1 MSQRGMRRLAVGGAA
16 AASIMLV
23 VAGSPARAETPK
35 DIDPA
40 SEAWLLS
47 AEATAEGLRK
57 QGDGDAAFATIEI
70 DSKTQKVLV
79 YRKGGGASPRYAA
92 ARKETGVDVEFRAA
106 PLTEKETYDLIE
118 RIAAQRDTVAKRGIE
133 ITSVTSRWTGPVT
146 IRVKDLTGA
155 ARGLAS
161 EFDAYGPGTVVVE
174 RGAPMR
180 TFNRDNDTA
189 PFIAGAHIQSTAG
202 FGECTS
208 GFTGRSTGNGAGY
221 MITAYHCVRTADP
234 RFWTTDVAGSPYGS
248 YIGQVTVV
256 DPRHDIAYIK
266 TAASTVPSTWDGP
279 ILPKINQFPK
289 SVTAMAQPTRSM
301 NRVCTSGSF
310 SGVRCYGS
318 VTDGGPHWLDSAGDT
333 MGPYEAWLWT
343 VESNVAGQSMGGPGD
358 SGGPVFV
365 PNGDNVTAIGMIS
378 GGPSEQFPA
387 ACTGEPTNR
396 TGCSSHVY
404 FADVYTEAWLNHDI
418 DLRQAYAP

>member
-1 MSQRGMRRLAVGGAA
+1 MRQRGMRRLAVGAAA
-16 AASIMLV
+16 AASILLV

-47 AEATAEGLRK
+47 AEATAESLRK
-57 QGDGDAAFATIEI
+57 QGDGDPGFATIEI
-70 DSKTQKVLV
+70 DSKAQKVLV
-79 YRKGGGASPRYAA
+79 YRKGGGASSRYAVV
-92 ARKETGVDVEFRAA
+92 RKQAGVDVEFRSA
-106 PLTEKETYDLIE
+106 PLTEKETYDLIA
-118 RIAAQRDTVAKRGIE
+118 RIAGQRGTVAKRGIE

-155 ARGLAS
+155 ARGLAR
-161 EFDAYGPGTVVVE
+161 EFDAYGPGTVAVE
-174 RGAPMR
+174 QGAAAQPLS
-180 TFNRDNDTA
+180 RDNDIP

-202 FGECTS
+202 FGDCTS

-234 RFWTTDVAGSPYGS
+234 RFWTTDAAGSPSGS
-248 YIGQVTVV
+248 YVGQVTVL

-266 TAASTVPSTWDGP
+266 TAASTVPSTWDGA
-279 ILPKINQFPK
+279 IYPKLNQFVKP
-289 SVTAMAQPTRSM
+289 VTAMAQPTRSM

-310 SGVRCYGS
+310 SGVRCYGT
-318 VTDGGPHWLDSAGDT
+318 VTGGGPHWMDSAGDA
-333 MGPYEAWLWT
+333 MGQYEAWLWT
-343 VESNVAGQSMGGPGD
+343 VENNVAGASMGARGD

-365 PNGDNVTAIGMIS
+365 PNGNNVTAIGMIS
-378 GGPSEQFPA
+378 A
-387 ACTGEPTNR
+387 ADTSSSAPCTGDATSCYSR
-396 TGCSSHVY
+396 VH

-418 DLRQAYAP
+418 DLRRAYAP